1 MKILIDTSIWSLA
14 LRRQSGVVNPESV
27 ILRTLIEQ
35 GEDIHLLGIVLQEV
49 LQGIKNPNDF
59 HMLKDYLD
67 AFPLIELTREDYVK
81 AAELK
86 NRLIKKG
93 KQISTIDAL
102 IASAS
107 ISYSCYL
114 FTTDNDFENIAQH
127 SSLKLFRPRLLLKT
141 PDIL

>member
-27 ILRTLIEQ
+27 MLRTLIEQ

-49 LQGIKNPNDF
+49 LQGIKNPKDF
-59 HMLKDYLD
+59 HILKDYLD
-67 AFPLIELTREDYVK
+67 AFPLIELTREDYIK

-114 FTTDNDFENIAQH
+114 FTTDKDFENIAQH
-127 SSLKLFRPRLLLKT
+127 SSLKLFRMR
-141 PDIL
+141 

>member
-27 ILRTLIEQ
+27 MLRTLIEQ

-49 LQGIKNPNDF
+49 LQGIKNPKDF
-59 HMLKDYLD
+59 HILKDYLD

-114 FTTDNDFENIAQH
+114 FTTDKDFENIAQH
-127 SSLKLFRPRLLLKT
+127 SSLKLFKIR
-141 PDIL
+141 

>member
-1 MKILIDTSIWSLA
+1 M
-14 LRRQSGVVNPESV
+14 
-27 ILRTLIEQ
+27 
-35 GEDIHLLGIVLQEV
+35 
-49 LQGIKNPNDF
+49 
-59 HMLKDYLD
+59 
-67 AFPLIELTREDYVK
+67 

-114 FTTDNDFENIAQH
+114 FTTNKDFEHIAQH
-127 SSLKLFRPRLLLKT
+127 SSLKLFRMR
-141 PDIL
+141 

>member
-27 ILRTLIEQ
+27 MLRTLIEQ
-35 GEDIHLLGIVLQEV
+35 GEDIHLLGIILQEV
-49 LQGIKNPNDF
+49 LQGIKNPKDF
-59 HMLKDYLD
+59 HVLKDHLD
-67 AFPLIELTREDYVK
+67 AFPLIALAREDYIK

-114 FTTDNDFENIAQH
+114 FTTDKDFEHIAQH
-127 SSLKLFRPRLLLKT
+127 SSLKLFRMR
-141 PDIL
+141 

>member
-1 MKILIDTSIWSLA
+1 MKILIDTSVWSLA

-27 ILRTLIEQ
+27 MLRTLIEQ
-35 GEDIHLLGIVLQEV
+35 GEDIHLLGIILQEV
-49 LQGIKNPNDF
+49 LQGIKNPKDF
-59 HMLKDYLD
+59 HVLKDYLD
-67 AFPLIELTREDYVK
+67 AFPLIELAREDYIK

-114 FTTDNDFENIAQH
+114 FTTDKDFEHIAQH
-127 SSLKLFRPRLLLKT
+127 SSLKLFRMR
-141 PDIL
+141 